1 MTPMRVGQERIGG
14 RYRRLQVGDSRGF
27 CLSVLRDSEKR
38 KMISSK
44 GSTSAAVASATYSFG
59 ENPEHAPGLRAAEHA
74 MALVTLSHTVTEHQ
88 LYSAML
94 AEIASVGTRV
104 ASITTRRLM
113 SLTGINGYS
122 TVRRGVAGLVN
133 KLSIERQKV
142 AGHDGGHN
150 PALVYLVFSPEE
162 ILARRHA
169 VGVSAYPKGVESEH
183 GTMSLGP
190 AVRRVVDGR
199 NLSRREAQVALC
211 CAQGL
216 TNAAIGT
223 RLEVS
228 EQTVKFHLRN
238 IFVKFGVKRRTELV
252 SHLFRDGNMSE
263 RF

>member
-1 MTPMRVGQERIGG
+1 
-14 RYRRLQVGDSRGF
+14 
-27 CLSVLRDSEKR
+27 
-38 KMISSK
+38 MISGK
-44 GSTSAAVASATYSFG
+44 RSTSAAVAPATYSFG
-59 ENPEHAPGLRAAEHA
+59 ENPEHPSGLAEHA
-74 MALVTLSHTVTEHQ
+74 MALVALSHTVTEHQ

-104 ASITTRRLM
+104 ASLTTRRLM

-122 TVRRGVAGLVN
+122 TVRRGVMGLVN

-142 AGHDGGHN
+142 AGHNNGQH
-150 PALVYLVFSPEE
+150 PALVYLVFTPEE
-162 ILARRHA
+162 ILARRRA
-169 VGVSAYPKGVESEH
+169 VGVPAYPKGVEGEH

-190 AVRRVVDGR
+190 AVSRVVDGR

-216 TNAAIGT
+216 TNAEIGT
-223 RLEVS
+223 RLQVS

-238 IFVKFGVKRRTELV
+238 IFVKFGVKRRAELV
-252 SHLFRDGNMSE
+252 SHLFRDGKMSE